1 MKKQFLI
8 ALMMICFSTAGCI
21 EQAELE
27 NLLDTDLDLCAG
39 DLPVIRESN
48 GTLRIITY
56 DIYALSEEVVQDFT
70 NQTGIEVE
78 FIRTEDAGGIL
89 NQMMLTKNAPQADL
103 MIGLDNTYSGV
114 AMDNCLLQENT
125 VSRKNITEEL
135 DDNVFGE
142 TNELVPFDHGY
153 ICINYDSNYVDGE
166 NVTAPTS
173 LWNFTEEAWK
183 GKVAFPSAVSSSPGR
198 AFMLATTDY
207 FENET
212 EWDWWAQMIANDAI
226 ITSGW
231 TEAYEVHYSAG
242 YGQWYDGFIGD
253 AHATVSYCHSPG
265 VEAFFGENYT
275 TSVTLDLPKA
285 SLHQIEY
292 AGIINGA
299 ANVDYANQFIDF
311 LLSEDV
317 NTNMPANNYMYSVLS
332 DTDLPEENG
341 YRYHSPV
348 PAQPANVDLDQVD
361 IEALVEIYAQ
371 IIA

>member
-1 MKKQFLI
+1 MKKQILI
-8 ALMMICFSTAGCI
+8 ALMMICVSTAGCI
-21 EQAELE
+21 GQADE
-27 NLLDTDLDLCAG
+27 LLDINIDLCDG
-39 DLPVIRESN
+39 DLPTVRESN

-56 DIYALSEEVVQDFT
+56 DIYALSDEVVQEFT

-78 FIRTEDAGGIL
+78 FIRTEDAGGVL
-89 NQMMLTKNAPQADL
+89 NQMMLTKNSPQADL

-114 AMDNCLLQENT
+114 AMDYCLLQENT
-125 VSRKNITEEL
+125 VDRSNITSSL
-135 DDNVFGE
+135 NDIVFGE
-142 TNELVPFDHGY
+142 TNELVPFDHGH

-207 FENET
+207 FEAET
-212 EWDWWAQMIANDAI
+212 EWDWWAQMIANEAI

-231 TEAYEVHYSAG
+231 SEAYEVHYSAG

-275 TSVTLDLPKA
+275 TSVALDLPKS

-299 ANVDYANQFIDF
+299 ANVDYADQFIQF
-311 LLSEDV
+311 LLSGEV
-317 NTNMPANNYMYSVLS
+317 NTNMPVNNYMYSVLNG
-332 DTDLPEENG
+332 TDLPEENG

-348 PAQPANVDLDQVD
+348 PSEPAVVNLDEVD
-361 IEALVEIYAQ
+361 IEALVEIYAE